1 MVHMT
6 AEAADRTEMSQA
18 PSAVSHDGFV
28 EAVASHLRAK
38 GHDVRNKSRYRHVAD
53 R

>member
-18 PSAVSHDGFV
+18 SAVSHDGFV

-38 GHDVRNKSRYRHVAD
+38 GHDVRNKSRYRPVAD